1 MKGNPALKSID
12 LALDTAKVHVAVV
25 SRGYARSKYC
35 LNELVA
41 MLRSG
46 KPVVPVFY
54 DVDPVDLRW
63 VENGP
68 FAEAFEE
75 HKVKGRTAKKVRK
88 WREALDALAQIT
100 GFRLADYRSDEAK
113 LKREVVNQVACLMP
127 SNDPVEVEKCRVGLE
142 GPTKACVQILEN
154 MDHARVGI
162 LGLVGMGGVGKTTLA
177 REIYNHYVAK
187 KKFRYM
193 TFLEVS
199 KHILSSS
206 NVEIRPTKT
215 RKLREQVLWDLLRVQ
230 GNTSNYSSWLQ
241 NVSSLGPVF
250 IVMDDVHKLDQFE
263 ELIPSASLLHPG
275 SRILITSRDRSIL
288 KCISGSAEVE
298 SSHSYDVSMLNWDE
312 SNMLFNWYAFRA
324 NEASKDYNDVAKDVV
339 KACGGLPLALKVI
352 GSSLFDK
359 KSVEE
364 RETIWLEAVNT
375 LRQSMDVMGV
385 LRWSYNN
392 LSDSEKCMF

>member
-1 MKGNPALKSID
+1 
-12 LALDTAKVHVAVV
+12 
-25 SRGYARSKYC
+25 
-35 LNELVA
+35 
-41 MLRSG
+41 
-46 KPVVPVFY
+46 
-54 DVDPVDLRW
+54 
-63 VENGP
+63 
-68 FAEAFEE
+68 
-75 HKVKGRTAKKVRK
+75 
-88 WREALDALAQIT
+88 
-100 GFRLADYRSDEAK
+100 
-113 LKREVVNQVACLMP
+113 MP

-154 MDHARVGI
+154 MDARVGI

-298 SSHSYDVSMLNWDE
+298 FSHSYDVSMLNWDE

-392 LSDSEKCMF
+392 LSDSEKCMFLDITCMFHNQSLKVALAYWTSCDSCGTSVKTPHTSLRNLMDKNIIKQGYEGQLEVHDLLIDLGQQLGGEARSHLICDGMNDGILFAYHVSFQILCISEFCFSVLSRIIWYKY